1 MTETTAILAKN
12 PRLWFGGEGKNE
24 DPRAQREDLG
34 DDNVK
39 ASDYGIKN
47 LKRIIVA
54 LPAWTKQ
61 PNDQYEDRM
70 EMWKSVVSQFNRYT
84 NHVLKNVGGRYLN
97 NMPGQKPYEV
107 APAQKGRDAVDY
119 LSRQLFDA
127 PEWLYPTTMTDIS
140 GTDAVE
146 AISNEQARVLK
157 VMLNPALMDKI
168 YKDQR
173 APGAYQFKD
182 YLNDVYRSV
191 WKPLTGLS
199 EVKARTRRMLERTYV
214 EQLNAILNP
223 VKTEKAGAADRIQS
237 SDVLL
242 YAEQQLDTI
251 EKFCKTQA
259 THSTGINLMHYNDLL
274 RQLKL
279 IRERRV
285 TVK

>member
-1 MTETTAILAKN
+1 M
-12 PRLWFGGEGKNE
+12 
-24 DPRAQREDLG
+24 
-34 DDNVK
+34 K

-182 YLNDVYRSV
+182 YLAAIDRSF
-191 WKPLTGLS
+191 GGES
-199 EVKARTRRMLERTYV
+199 TYT
-214 EQLNAILNP
+214 P
-223 VKTEKAGAADRIQS
+223 YAGAH
-237 SDVLL
+237 L
-242 YAEQQLDTI
+242 
-251 EKFCKTQA
+251 C
-259 THSTGINLMHYNDLL
+259 
-274 RQLKL
+274 
-279 IRERRV
+279 
-285 TVK
+285 

>member
-1 MTETTAILAKN
+1 M
-12 PRLWFGGEGKNE
+12 
-24 DPRAQREDLG
+24 
-34 DDNVK
+34 
-39 ASDYGIKN
+39 
-47 LKRIIVA
+47 
-54 LPAWTKQ
+54 
-61 PNDQYEDRM
+61 
-70 EMWKSVVSQFNRYT
+70 
-84 NHVLKNVGGRYLN
+84 
-97 NMPGQKPYEV
+97 
-107 APAQKGRDAVDY
+107 
-119 LSRQLFDA
+119 
-127 PEWLYPTTMTDIS
+127 
-140 GTDAVE
+140 
-146 AISNEQARVLK
+146 
-157 VMLNPALMDKI
+157 
-168 YKDQR
+168 
-173 APGAYQFKD
+173 
-182 YLNDVYRSV
+182 NDVYRSV

-259 THSTGINLMHYNDLL
+259 AHSTGINLMHYNDLL